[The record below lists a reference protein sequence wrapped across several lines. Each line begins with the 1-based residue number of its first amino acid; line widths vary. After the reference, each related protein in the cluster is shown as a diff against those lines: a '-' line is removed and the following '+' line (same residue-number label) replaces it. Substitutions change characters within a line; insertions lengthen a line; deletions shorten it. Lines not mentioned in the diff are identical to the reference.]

1 MPTDDPEVIETA
13 FRILSDWA
21 YAISF
26 SPDEVE
32 LERKVVL
39 EEWRLYQGL
48 SSRLQDRLLPLLLGD
63 SRYAERNPIGLP
75 EVIETASPGELR
87 AFYERWYRPS
97 LMAVVAVGD
106 FDPEAIEAQV
116 RRHFAPPP
124 EGEAL
129 QARAAAADPVA
140 LPRFAVPDHD
150 EPRIEVFTDPESPVT
165 QVVLFRKVAPESG
178 RDLAAFRRVVAE
190 RLALAMLNAR
200 LFERGQSADPPYL
213 GGGGGRSSFVRTVDV
228 VTFSATVEPGG
239 VERGFG
245 ALLEELQRVRRHG
258 FTATELEREKANL
271 LSSAESAYLERDQ
284 RLSGQLAQAYAGH
297 FLSGV
302 PEPGVEAEWEL
313 YQALL
318 PRVSLAEVE
327 AATASWTAPGNTA
340 LLVLRP
346 ESAAS
351 GPATDNELA
360 AALRAQLEGAGALAV
375 TAYEDAVGDA
385 PLLAALPEPGVILAE
400 ERIEAIDAVRWTL
413 SNGITVIAMQTDFR
427 NDEVLFGA
435 SSPGGH
441 SLVAD
446 ADYVSAQHAAS
457 LAAGS
462 GAGAHDR
469 VALDKLLAGK
479 RVWVA
484 PYVGELFEGLS
495 GSASPD
501 DLETL
506 FQLISLYVTEPRFDA
521 DYFATYE
528 AQLRSAAEARAAQ
541 PDTVFYDTVTA
552 ALSQDHFRHRPL
564 TPELLD
570 ELSLERARAV
580 YADRFADLGDA
591 TFVFVGAFDWDDL
604 RALTAIYLAG
614 LPSAGRAE
622 AWRDVGV
629 DPPAGVVER
638 TVRKGLEPRSQTAL
652 VFAGEAEWSAREAL
666 TLSVAGEMLGVRLRE
681 RVREELGGTYS
692 INAFANVRP
701 LPDPE
706 YQVAILFGSDP
717 CARGRTRGGGG
728 GGTGV
733 AARGRRAELPRH
745 GPRSAAHLPRGAGAA
760 KRLLARPDRG
770 RGPARAPVRGDQPLR
785 GVAGGA
791 DAGGHRRR
799 RPPLPP
805 RGPLRAR
812 RAAPRSG
819 VALADGSRGADTGR
833 NGRPSRQAR
842 ADRSRSA
849 SWRSRIP
856 SSSFPP
862 TGWRTTSTTMTCA
875 CSRRRSS
882 CAAARA
888 ASASSRGGRSTSRGT
903 SPARASSTCRAT
915 SPTTTIACAS

>member
-1 MPTDDPEVIETA
+1 MTRGELGNGLTYYVRRNGEPRGRAFLSLVVKAGSVLEEEQQRGLAHFVEHMAFNGTERFAKQEIVEYLESIGSAFGADLNAQTGQDSTLYFLEVPTDDPEVIETA

-32 LERKVVL
+32 LERKVVM

-75 EVIETASPGELR
+75 EVIETASPEELR
-87 AFYERWYRPS
+87 AFYERWYQPS

-129 QARAAAADPVA
+129 QARAAADPVA

-228 VTFSATVEPGG
+228 VTFSATVEPDG

-318 PRVSLAEVE
+318 PLVSLAEAE

-360 AALRAQLEGAGALAV
+360 AALRAQLEGADALAV

-457 LAAGS
+457 LAAGG

-506 FQLISLYVTEPRFDA
+506 FQLISLYVTEPRFDP

-528 AQLRSAAEARAAQ
+528 AQVRSAAEARAAQ

-591 TFVFVGAFDWDDL
+591 TFVFVGTFDWDDL

-701 LPDPE
+701 LPNPE

-717 CARGRTRGGGG
+717 TRVEEL
-728 GGTGV
+728 V
-733 AARGRRAELPRH
+733 AAVAAELEW
-745 GPRSAAHLPRGAGAA
+745 
-760 KRLLARPDRG
+760 
-770 RGPARAPVRGDQPLR
+770 LR
-785 GVAGGA
+785 AGGEQSYLDTA
-791 DAGGHRRR
+791 REV
-799 RPPLPP
+799 
-805 RGPLRAR
+805 LRTSR
-812 RAAPRSG
+812 EEQVRQNGFWLGQIEAA
-819 VALADGSRGADTGR
+819 VQH
-833 NGRPSRQAR
+833 GRPFAEINRFEEWLEALTLEDI
-842 ADRSRSA
+842 A
-849 SWRSRIP
+849 
-856 SSSFPP
+856 
-862 TGWRTTSTTMTCA
+862 
-875 CSRRRSS
+875 
-882 CAAARA
+882 AAARRYLPEDRYVRVVLLPEA
-888 ASASSRGGRSTSRGT
+888 E
-903 SPARASSTCRAT
+903 
-915 SPTTTIACAS
+915 